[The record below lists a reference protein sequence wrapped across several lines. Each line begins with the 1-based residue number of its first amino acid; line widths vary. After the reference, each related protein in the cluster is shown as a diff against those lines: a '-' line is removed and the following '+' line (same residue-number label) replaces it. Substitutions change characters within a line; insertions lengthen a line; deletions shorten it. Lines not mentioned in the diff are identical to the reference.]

1 MWGLFADEHIPAG
14 AFVMEYVGEVL
25 TAKDGDKRGLVYDK
39 QGMSYLFDMND
50 HDEDDEY
57 DKNIQDAASGDFF
70 PLCVDA
76 TDFGNESRFI
86 NHSCEPN
93 MKSMNIVT

>member
-57 DKNIQDAASGDFF
+57 DKNI
-70 PLCVDA
+70 
-76 TDFGNESRFI
+76 
-86 NHSCEPN
+86 
-93 MKSMNIVT
+93 